1 MPAYMRAACP
11 KVGERE
17 ERRGEKKPKCPPA
30 LLSRECDQQ
39 VRCCAILLQRA
50 VREEILRS
58 LREQLPGSRGKLPS
72 GGWLAYVLGEGKLRM
87 HICVSKN
94 AVILHSVSKRL
105 SPANSEA
112 RKKPHINWHQA
123 LFIH

>member
-1 MPAYMRAACP
+1 MPAHMRVACSKVEGSEEKGGKNNSKPLQHSPLGKVISRSDAA
-11 KVGERE
+11 RSF
-17 ERRGEKKPKCPPA
+17 RR
-30 LLSRECDQQ
+30 
-39 VRCCAILLQRA
+39 QRA
-50 VREEILRS
+50 VRKEILGS

-72 GGWLAYVLGEGKLRM
+72 GGWLAYAPREGKLGT

-112 RKKPHINWHQA
+112 GEKKH
-123 LFIH
+123 

>member
-1 MPAYMRAACP
+1 MI
-11 KVGERE
+11 
-17 ERRGEKKPKCPPA
+17 
-30 LLSRECDQQ
+30 SRSDA
-39 VRCCAILLQRA
+39 VRSFHRQRA
-50 VREEILRS
+50 VRKETLRS

-72 GGWLAYVLGEGKLRM
+72 GGWLAYVLGEGKLRT

-112 RKKPHINWHQA
+112 GEKTINWHQA
-123 LFIH
+123 LFFPLRCLTLAL